1 MNENIIDLLLYL
13 FEHYLYDNPE
23 QAIDRTRVHN
33 NLREAGFSSP
43 VIDKAFD
50 WLENLS
56 EQYDAARLSA
66 NISQHSLRFFS
77 ESEQEK
83 LGRQCQD
90 FIYYLE
96 NTGIL
101 DAARREILIDS
112 VMRLELEDISTEDLQ
127 WLALIVLFSQPGQ
140 EQAFAT
146 LESLLFDSP
155 VNYEH

>member
-23 QAIDRTRVHN
+23 QAIDRSRVHN
-33 NLREAGFSSP
+33 NLKEAGFSSP
-43 VIDKAFD
+43 AIDKAFD
-50 WLENLS
+50 WLESLASHYNTVQLTKKIS
-56 EQYDAARLSA
+56 SQSMRIFSDREKERLDY
-66 NISQHSLRFFS
+66 
-77 ESEQEK
+77 
-83 LGRQCQD
+83 QCQD

-112 VMRLELEDISTEDLQ
+112 VMTLEVDDISTEDLQ
-127 WLALIVLFSQPGQ
+127 WIALIVLFSQPGQ
-140 EQAFAT
+140 EHAFAT

>member
-23 QAIDRTRVHN
+23 QAIDRSQIHN

-43 VIDKAFD
+43 AIDKAFD
-50 WLENLS
+50 WLESLS
-56 EQYDAARLSA
+56 SHYDTVQLNE
-66 NISQHSLRFFS
+66 NISAQSVRVFS
-77 ESEQEK
+77 DSEQEK
-83 LGRQCQD
+83 LDRQCQD
-90 FIYYLE
+90 FVYYLE

-101 DAARREILIDS
+101 DVARREILIDS
-112 VMRLELEDISTEDLQ
+112 VMMLEIEDINTEDLQ
-127 WLALIVLFSQPGQ
+127 WIALIILFSQPGQ
-140 EQAFAT
+140 EHAFAT

>member
-23 QAIDRTRVHN
+23 QAIDRSLVHN

-43 VIDKAFD
+43 AIDKAFD
-50 WLENLS
+50 WLESLSSHYDAEQLS
-56 EQYDAARLSA
+56 E
-66 NISQHSLRFFS
+66 NISAHSVRVFS
-77 ESEQEK
+77 DSEQEK
-83 LGRQCQD
+83 LDRQCQD

-101 DAARREILIDS
+101 DATRREILIDS
-112 VMRLELEDISTEDLQ
+112 VMMLEIVDISTEDLQ
-127 WLALIVLFSQPGQ
+127 WIALIVLFSQPGQ
-140 EQAFAT
+140 EHAFAT

>member
-23 QAIDRTRVHN
+23 QVIDRSQVHN

-43 VIDKAFD
+43 AIDKAFD
-50 WLENLS
+50 WLESLSSHYDPAQLSENLS
-56 EQYDAARLSA
+56 AG
-66 NISQHSLRFFS
+66 SLRLFS
-77 ESEQEK
+77 DSEQEK
-83 LGRQCQD
+83 LDRACQD

-101 DAARREILIDS
+101 DPARREILIDS
-112 VMRLELEDISTEDLQ
+112 VMMLELDDISTEDLQ
-127 WLALIVLFSQPGQ
+127 WIALIVLFSQPGQ
-140 EQAFAT
+140 EHAFAT